1 MDVVGNILGKN
12 FQCEVC
18 EGEGIIH
25 KKGSPH
31 GSVEICSNCKGQ
43 GYG

>member
-1 MDVVGNILGKN
+1 MDVIGNILGKN

-18 EGEGIIH
+18 EGEGG
-25 KKGSPH
+25 KRVKGEWVP
-31 GSVEICSNCKGQ
+31 CLNCDGK